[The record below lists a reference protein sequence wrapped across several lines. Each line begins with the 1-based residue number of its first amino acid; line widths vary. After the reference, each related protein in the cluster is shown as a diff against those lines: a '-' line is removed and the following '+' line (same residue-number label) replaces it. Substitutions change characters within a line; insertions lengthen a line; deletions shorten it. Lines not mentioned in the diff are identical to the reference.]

1 MSTNIFLVI
10 RQDIANV
17 SAKIDALRA
26 DLPDVGEL
34 NTKLDAQTAQ
44 LTTIEGQ
51 VTEIIDT
58 LNPVIP
64 PVDPPTVDPTVPA
77 ATPAV

>member
-34 NTKLDAQTAQ
+34 NTKLDAQSAQ

-64 PVDPPTVDPTVPA
+64 PVDPPTVPA
-77 ATPAV
+77 AGATPAV